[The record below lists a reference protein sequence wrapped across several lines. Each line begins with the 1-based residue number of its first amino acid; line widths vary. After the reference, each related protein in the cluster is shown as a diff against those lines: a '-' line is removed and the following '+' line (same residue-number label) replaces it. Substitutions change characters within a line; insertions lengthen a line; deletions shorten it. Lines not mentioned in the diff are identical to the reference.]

1 MPPEPKVQ
9 VIIDPT
15 DSPVLDAEL
24 ARRADPP
31 RGVVVV
37 RPVPGVA
44 KPADLAAD
52 VLIGL
57 GKRFDALT
65 REKKQ
70 SDGWRLAQMWLQ
82 AEDTRHV
89 VIVDADRLPTPL
101 WSALR
106 SLARSLQS
114 RLWLIGSAP
123 PSPDQAHAL
132 GRHASVG
139 LAEFLEALPGAPT
152 STPEEQGVEGP
163 IPDDNFLTFR
173 ASCWDLLPAERF
185 RAVDR
190 IYRDT
195 HWDTRHAACK
205 LRLPLLQDGKAIV
218 EHLRELV
225 ATSSGPA
232 ETLIRFRAA
241 QAAFFARGILVNLVP
256 ITPGMHA
263 VPPPDLRKQ
272 QEPMFR
278 LRANLAGLVPLP
290 PGSEVVHSLGLTRTV
305 ASRLRRLVTPQLVA
319 AFAIAAAHRD
329 VDPSHLLIE
338 SVTARGNTITVGAK
352 KLPIPDYGR
361 ALIAVHRL
369 DRLHSGAQ
377 PGDPLFVNNRGT
389 AAKTALVRTRIDKAG
404 ELAGVVD
411 AHDALTPQ
419 WSTAGVGGWAVV
431 VSDAWPEP
439 PTFHDLCH
447 DVAPR

>member
-1 MPPEPKVQ
+1 LAEESVPPEPKVQ

-195 HWDTRHAACK
+195 HWDARQVLDRSPGDGHVDPDLGQAVWVAIFGQD
-205 LRLPLLQDGKAIV
+205 LRDAPEEGLV
-218 EHLRELV
+218 EAFRRNLV
-225 ATSSGPA
+225 
-232 ETLIRFRAA
+232 E
-241 QAAFFARGILVNLVP
+241 ARG
-256 ITPGMHA
+256 G
-263 VPPPDLRKQ
+263 
-272 QEPMFR
+272 
-278 LRANLAGLVPLP
+278 RAR
-290 PGSEVVHSLGLTRTV
+290 GSEPVKFSLVLT
-305 ASRLRRLVTPQLVA
+305 
-319 AFAIAAAHRD
+319 
-329 VDPSHLLIE
+329 
-338 SVTARGNTITVGAK
+338 
-352 KLPIPDYGR
+352 
-361 ALIAVHRL
+361 
-369 DRLHSGAQ
+369 
-377 PGDPLFVNNRGT
+377 NRG
-389 AAKTALVRTRIDKAG
+389 
-404 ELAGVVD
+404 
-411 AHDALTPQ
+411 H
-419 WSTAGVGGWAVV
+419 
-431 VSDAWPEP
+431 
-439 PTFHDLCH
+439 
-447 DVAPR
+447 